1 MKRRLKG
8 FALVMHVAPMEVVG
22 SLSLGGA
29 YSRADMAQRDMV
41 SGHGGM
47 DWIWTW

>member
-8 FALVMHVAPMEVVG
+8 FALVMHMAPMEVVG

-47 DWIWTW
+47 GWDWTW